1 MQPHYKK
8 WLFWIL
14 GLGAGLFLLG
24 ILLSWW
30 LPTYFK
36 QELDS
41 ALKESVVNASD
52 SLYQISYDDI
62 DLNIPLGNAEV
73 RGVKLTPDSTV
84 YQALVQ
90 TKKAPNAR
98 FDLQAER
105 VRLTGVSLWRLL
117 FSKSLDMDGVLI
129 NRPVAH
135 IIHDP
140 KDYNKNKPKKSPYEL
155 ISKVLSSI
163 RIDKISLDNV
173 DFTYEDRQDT
183 SKEPQKS
190 ELKKLYLDVTG
201 FLLDAES
208 ERDTNCLFFS
218 NNIALRAEGLVLPSG
233 NKLYLFKMAEL
244 RFSST
249 DSTIQVKRVLY
260 QPLLPKNQ
268 FGRAVGYATDRLNLE
283 FKNIKATQVDVKR
296 FLSDRQLFAK
306 NLYIDAGLIDVDKDQ
321 RYPPNP
327 GRKNLDYPHQILL
340 KAKTKVGFETVYLKS
355 TRVRYGEL
363 DPKTARRGAIYF
375 DGTHGTI
382 TNLTNDSAWIKK
394 NPRCRVNVK
403 TRFMGTGNLDAY
415 FVFNLAS
422 RAGDF
427 SCGGTMSSFDMTKV
441 SGVTEALARA
451 SVESGNLSKLDFNID
466 ANAVQATIKMQLE
479 YDDLRVNVLKVDN
492 ETGKLKKRGFLSRVV
507 NNVVHNENIPQP
519 AQPARSG
526 EGLVVRAE
534 DESFFN
540 LIWHTIFVAIKDVV
554 TGREKK

>member
-1 MQPHYKK
+1 MQPRYKK

-14 GLGAGLFLLG
+14 GIGAGLFLLG
-24 ILLSWW
+24 LLLSWW
-30 LPTYFK
+30 LPISFK
-36 QELDS
+36 DKLDS

-73 RGVKLTPDSTV
+73 RGVKITPDSTV
-84 YQALVQ
+84 YKTLLHA
-90 TKKAPNAR
+90 KKAPNDR

-117 FSKSLDMDGVLI
+117 FFKSLNMDGVLI

-155 ISKVLSSI
+155 ISKVLNSV

-173 DFTYEDRQDT
+173 DFTYEDRQDA

-190 ELKKLYLDVTG
+190 ELKKLYLDVKD

-208 ERDTNCLFFS
+208 EKDTSRLFFS
-218 NNIALRAEGLVLPSG
+218 DNIELKAEGLVLPSG

-244 RFSST
+244 RFSSK
-249 DSTIQVKRVLY
+249 DSTIQVRQVLY
-260 QPLLPKNQ
+260 KPLLPKNQ
-268 FGRAVGYATDRLNLE
+268 FSRAVGYATDRLNLE

-296 FLSDRQLFAK
+296 LLRERQLFAK
-306 NLYIDAGLIDVDKDQ
+306 RLDIDAGLIDVDKDQ
-321 RYPPNP
+321 RYPSNP
-327 GRKNLDYPHQILL
+327 GSKNFDYPHQILL

-363 DPKTARRGAIYF
+363 NPKTQRRGAVFF

-394 NPRCRVNVK
+394 NPKCRANVK
-403 TRFMGTGNLDAY
+403 TRFMGTGNLSAY
-415 FVFNLAS
+415 FIFNLAS

-427 SCGGTMSSFDMTKV
+427 SCGGTMNKFDMTKV
-441 SGVTEALARA
+441 NGVTEALARA
-451 SVESGNLSKLDFNID
+451 SVETGNLTKLQFSID
-466 ANAVQATIKMQLE
+466 ANTVQSSIKMQLQ
-479 YDDLRVNVLKVDN
+479 YDDLKVNVLKVDD
-492 ETGKLKKRGFLSRVV
+492 ETGKLKKRGFLSQVV
-507 NNVVHNENIPQP
+507 NNVVLNENNPKP
-519 AQPARSG
+519 DRPARTG
-526 EGLVVRAE
+526 EGEVVRAE

-554 TGREKK
+554 IGRGK